1 MYDTMPALFWIPV
14 SILLWLAV
22 LIPFVTAMRHA
33 TPDPNPHYSRLD
45 RLDGL
50 NTRG

>member
-1 MYDTMPALFWIPV
+1 MYDTMPAVFWIPV

-22 LIPFVTAMRHA
+22 LIPFVTAMIHA
-33 TPDPNPHYSRLD
+33 TPDPNPELSRLD